1 MIMGLRGNHDV
12 IWIISSGEDVGVEED
27 ERTLKLTVEGDHG
40 LRGRKMPSLTHPGS
54 VGVNL

>member
-1 MIMGLRGNHDV
+1 M

-27 ERTLKLTVEGDHG
+27 EKTLKLTLEGDYG
-40 LRGRKMPSLTHPGS
+40 LWGRKMPSLTHPGS